1 MKRIVTTS
9 FVVALAILAGLLPA
23 QDKPAA
29 TSRPADFSLGIF
41 GPMADRL
48 KLTDDQKAQIRTIL
62 KDGAEKAK
70 ATPDR
75 IEQVKIARAAAVT
88 VANTVLTEEQRK
100 IVAEIQKEAASKRR
114 VTTSRPATSRPA
126 VATSRPAAFSLG
138 LFGPIADRLK
148 LTDDQKAQIRTIL
161 KDGAEKAKAT
171 PDRIEKVKI
180 ARAAALTVVNTVL
193 TEEQGKVFREIQREK
208 TAKK

>member
-9 FVVALAILAGLLPA
+9 FVVALAISAGLLAA

-88 VANTVLTEEQRK
+88 VLNTVLTEEQRK
-100 IVAEIQKEAASKRR
+100 I
-114 VTTSRPATSRPA
+114 
-126 VATSRPAAFSLG
+126 
-138 LFGPIADRLK
+138 
-148 LTDDQKAQIRTIL
+148 
-161 KDGAEKAKAT
+161 
-171 PDRIEKVKI
+171 
-180 ARAAALTVVNTVL
+180 
-193 TEEQGKVFREIQREK
+193 FREIQREK

>member
-75 IEQVKIARAAAVT
+75 IE
-88 VANTVLTEEQRK
+88 
-100 IVAEIQKEAASKRR
+100 
-114 VTTSRPATSRPA
+114 
-126 VATSRPAAFSLG
+126 
-138 LFGPIADRLK
+138 
-148 LTDDQKAQIRTIL
+148 
-161 KDGAEKAKAT
+161 
-171 PDRIEKVKI
+171 KVKI